1 MRYIERS
8 VPPPSILTL
17 SAAQMH
23 REKTVEL
30 MARSQEQLSQ
40 QHFLQSSI
48 NLGHPSMLDAL
59 DRLFIGRCA
68 FCESKGSTRP
78 YRFRPFENALPY
90 TANEHA
96 HLYYCWLDIAWQ
108 NLYSICKDCL
118 PGQAEYFPVFG
129 KRTAVPKLELFIR
142 YAKDNTGL
150 WPDYPMAE
158 KPILLDP
165 CQDTDIH
172 KYIGAQTNGRLVGI
186 KERGLLTIEHF
197 SLNTQ
202 EKGSARAS
210 AYQRHFKQL
219 LDWMRQRGS
228 ATSSEVF
235 DFAELEFGGTW
246 YLLLRRLATSIGAR
260 SGTRPVL
267 AMSRIDRV
275 FKQLRKN
282 PSAAQI
288 LIESWEQIESQDLK
302 EYSQAHRTAPRRHSE
317 ARVTTVQITNFKSI
331 EHLHFNL
338 PPRPPATGEDSE
350 PRTPALLILGENAAG
365 KSSLLEAIA
374 LALASD
380 EAIAA
385 TGLTPRNYVLDPRL
399 LGAEEPKSVAEARIE
414 ITFSDGST
422 RVRSLSP
429 TVIRDAQG
437 GEEHV
442 PVFAYGAFRQYQHK
456 AHRRGGAQSTIR
468 NLFDGSVLP
477 NPEQWLLSLKPD
489 RYAMVIRALSDI
501 LAIDGRFEVVRRD
514 EVRKQCFV
522 VTALKQDGSP
532 LAQSSL
538 NVASS
543 GFRSILAMVCDV
555 MRGMMNRK
563 VYPHFDNLQSA
574 RGVVLIDEVEA
585 HLHPRWKMQIMR
597 GLRQALPNVTFIATT
612 HDPLC
617 LRGMHDGET
626 VVMRRVRVADGTTSA
641 GLPTRSELLDELPP
655 PSEMRLEQLLTSDLF
670 QLHSTDDPE
679 MDRQFAEVAD
689 LLGEPDL
696 DATQRATV
704 ERFKRDVVSAL
715 PIGTSEV
722 HRIVQEAVA
731 EYLKQRRDQPSAQHK
746 ALRESVKARIVN
758 ALRSVL

>member
-8 VPPPSILTL
+8 VPPPAILTAA
-17 SAAQMH
+17 AAQLH
-23 REKTVEL
+23 REKAAEF
-30 MARSQEQLSQ
+30 MANTQEQLSQ
-40 QHFLQSSI
+40 RHFLKSS
-48 NLGHPSMLDAL
+48 LSFSHLSMRDAL
-59 DRLFIGRCA
+59 IRLFAERCA
-68 FCESKGSTRP
+68 FCEAPVPTQA

-90 TANEHA
+90 QANEHA
-96 HLYYCWLDIAWQ
+96 HLYYSWLDIAWQ
-108 NLYSICKDCL
+108 NIYAICKTCL
-118 PGQAEYFPVFG
+118 PRQAEYFPVFG
-129 KRTAVPKLELFIR
+129 KRAAVPEPALFKR
-142 YAKDNTGL
+142 YAEENTGL
-150 WPDYPMAE
+150 WPDYPLAE

-165 CQDTDIH
+165 CQDKDIYR
-172 KYIGAQTNGRLVGI
+172 YIGAQTNGRLVGI

-197 SLNTQ
+197 SLNTW
-202 EKGSARAS
+202 EKGNARAS
-210 AYQRHFKQL
+210 AYRHYFARL
-219 LDWMRQRGS
+219 LDWMEQRS
-228 ATSSEVF
+228 DATTEVF
-235 DFAELEFGGTW
+235 DFARLDFGGTW
-246 YLLLRRLATSIGAR
+246 YLLLRRLAMSIGAKN
-260 SGTRPVL
+260 GTKPEL

-275 FKQLRKN
+275 FKQLRK
-282 PSAAQI
+282 SVAGKQI
-288 LIESWEQIESQDLK
+288 LIGAWEQVDSQDLE
-302 EYSQAHRTAPRRHSE
+302 EYSHDHITVTRRHSE
-317 ARVTTVQITNFKSI
+317 ARVTSVRISHFKSV
-331 EHLHFNL
+331 EHLHVSL
-338 PPRPPATGEDSE
+338 PPPTPGSGEDRE
-350 PRTPALLILGENAAG
+350 LRTPALLILGENAAG

-374 LALASD
+374 LGLATD
-380 EAIAA
+380 EAVTAM
-385 TGLTPRNYVLDPRL
+385 GLTPRNYVLDPSL
-399 LGAEEPKSVAEARIE
+399 LGAGETRGVAQARID
-414 ITFSDGST
+414 IGFSDDSIRT
-422 RVRSLSP
+422 RTLSP
-429 TVIRDAQG
+429 TAIHPALGSD
-437 GEEHV
+437 EHI

-689 LLGEPDL
+689 LLRQPVL

-731 EYLKQRRDQPSAQHK
+731 KYLEQRRDQPSAERK
-746 ALRESVKARIVN
+746 ALRENVKTTIVN